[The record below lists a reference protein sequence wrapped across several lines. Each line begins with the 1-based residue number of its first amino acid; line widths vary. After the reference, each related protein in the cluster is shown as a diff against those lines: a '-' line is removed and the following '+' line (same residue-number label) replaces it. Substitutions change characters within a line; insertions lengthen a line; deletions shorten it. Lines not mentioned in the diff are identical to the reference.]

1 MKKTL
6 LLSLFAL
13 CGIVLRAQSNVAHCK
28 EWFQSMPDSLLPLV
42 NGNARQALTHAYELH
57 TPALTTD
64 AMETAL
70 KIDTLTSDYLRL
82 QTSEI
87 STLQLRLLH
96 TTDSVPLIA
105 VIRTVMAPARH
116 STIAFYNAQWQRLHW
131 VEFPCPTVQ
140 EFLGNSDEAQRVAA
154 QFQQLPLVE
163 ISASPG
169 DTRFTLTLSTEEL
182 DSDGKELAKKLNRQ
196 MVLEWNGSEFVFLT
210 EKNKNSHRGKNYFP
224 LGKN

>member
-1 MKKTL
+1 MKKFL

-13 CGIVLRAQSNVAHCK
+13 CGPMLHAQSNMALMFHA
-28 EWFQSMPDSLLPLV
+28 MPDSLLPLI
-42 NGNARQALTHAYELH
+42 NSKARQALTHAYELR

-82 QTSEI
+82 QTSEV

-105 VIRTVMAPARH
+105 VIRTAMAPASH
-116 STIAFYNAQWQRLHW
+116 STIAFYNAQWQQLHW
-131 VEFPCPTVQ
+131 VKFPRPTVQ
-140 EFLGNSDEAQRVAA
+140 DFLGNSDEAQRVAA
-154 QFQQLPLVE
+154 QFRQMPLIE
-163 ISASPG
+163 IAASPD
-169 DTRFTLTLSTEEL
+169 DTHFTLTLSAEEL

-196 MVLEWNGSEFVFLT
+196 MVLEWNGSEFVF
-210 EKNKNSHRGKNYFP
+210 SQ
-224 LGKN
+224 